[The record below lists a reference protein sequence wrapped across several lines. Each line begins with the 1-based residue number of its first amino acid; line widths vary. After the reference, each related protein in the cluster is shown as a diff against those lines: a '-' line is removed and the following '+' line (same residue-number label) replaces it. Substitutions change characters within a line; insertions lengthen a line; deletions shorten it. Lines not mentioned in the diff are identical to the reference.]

1 MKKKL
6 TMIFRTTMIM
16 MTLVK
21 KYLRLIKKIPERH
34 YWPIFVFLSLYFIVP
49 MSEIVVTLGAILY
62 FKFETKVRP
71 VVGRLTKRLTNWL
84 TYGGSVLFFIVMID
98 DTLFYIALVAA
109 AFWSSK
115 QVRKKT
121 VPPPLHDDEEL
132 LQFGENREPHE

>member
-1 MKKKL
+1 
-6 TMIFRTTMIM
+6 M
-16 MTLVK
+16 MMLVK

-34 YWPIFVFLSLYFIVP
+34 YFPIFVIVSLYFIVP
-49 MSEIVVTLGAILY
+49 MSEILVTLGAILY

-71 VVGRLTKRLTNWL
+71 VVGRLTKRLPTWL

-98 DTLFYIALVAA
+98 DTLFYFALIAL

-121 VPPPLHDDEEL
+121 VTPSLHDDEEV
-132 LQFGENREPHE
+132 LQYGSNKEPDETNRHS